1 MEHDSERGAAADER
15 REVFVSGE
23 MMMIWYGRR
32 LSYKMHKSRSAVAI
46 VQADPDPS
54 SASVVMVKVAPVV
67 PLSLL
72 CLRPVPQV
80 IGLVR
85 PLIHVVHVVAVIEG
99 GPLGSVTEE
108 PFTNIITSLVSGY
121 I

>member
-1 MEHDSERGAAADER
+1 MEHDSERGVAADER

-54 SASVVMVKVAPVV
+54 SASVVMVEVAPVV

-72 CLRPVPQV
+72 SLRPVPQV
-80 IGLVR
+80 VGLVG

-108 PFTNIITSLVSGY
+108 SFTNIITSLVSGY